1 MTVAD
6 RRKKPDRQ
14 PNVQVLTG
22 VDREAF
28 MKLLFGSLERLDR
41 KLLTAAGGSS

>member
-6 RRKKPDRQ
+6 RRKKPEQ
-14 PNVQVLTG
+14 PANTEVLLG

-28 MKLLFGSLERLDR
+28 IKLLFDSLERLDR
-41 KLLTAAGGSS
+41 GSLPAAGEL

>member
-6 RRKKPDRQ
+6 RRKKPDRAA
-14 PNVQVLTG
+14 NTQVLLG

-28 MKLLFGSLERLDR
+28 MKLLFDSLDRLDR
-41 KLLTAAGGSS
+41 EHGLAAGER